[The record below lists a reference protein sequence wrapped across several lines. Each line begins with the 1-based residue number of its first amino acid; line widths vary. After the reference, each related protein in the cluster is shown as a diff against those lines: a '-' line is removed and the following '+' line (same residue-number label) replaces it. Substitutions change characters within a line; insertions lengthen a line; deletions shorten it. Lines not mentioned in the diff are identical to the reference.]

1 MQKQEVTELPKRIV
15 PQGLESTKMGEFNRL
30 YQNLVSAYVRLPFHL
45 SEEGLP
51 RNPKEISA
59 ERLHAYIE
67 NLTRGLNEEQKNV
80 WQKLYSDAVM
90 QIKTI
95 RQFFDAFPDAEFE
108 VIDNIS
114 TPKEKRIAC
123 TNKVAIVKVA
133 SEIEVPEDCR
143 EYFEKIQS
151 LAKSLNEMRD
161 YEQAHGLQ
169 QRSIDEMPYYA
180 IHADEFAQRYIGG
193 YFQKKSTTQTFM

>member
-1 MQKQEVTELPKRIV
+1 MQKQEVTVMPKRIV
-15 PQGLESTKMGEFNRL
+15 PNGLESENLGKFNSL
-30 YQNLVSAYVRLPFHL
+30 YKNMVSAYVRLPFHL

-51 RNPKEISA
+51 RNPKEISS

-67 NLTRGLNEEQKNV
+67 NLTKGLNEEQKNV

-123 TNKVAIVKVA
+123 TNKVAIVRAA
-133 SEIEVPEDCR
+133 SEIEVPEDCCN
-143 EYFEKIQS
+143 YFAKVQA
-151 LAKSLNEMRD
+151 LAKALNEMR
-161 YEQAHGLQ
+161 ELEKSHGLKQ
-169 QRSIDEMPYYA
+169 QPADEMPYYA
-180 IHADEFAQRYIGG
+180 IHADEFAQKYIGG
-193 YFQKKSTTQTFM
+193 YFQKK

>member
-1 MQKQEVTELPKRIV
+1 MQKQEVTVMPKRIV
-15 PQGLESTKMGEFNRL
+15 PNGLESENLGKFNSL
-30 YQNLVSAYVRLPFHL
+30 YKNMVSAYVRLPFHL

-51 RNPKEISA
+51 RNPKEISS

-67 NLTRGLNEEQKNV
+67 NLTKGLNEEQKNV

-123 TNKVAIVKVA
+123 TNKVAIVRAA

-143 EYFEKIQS
+143 EYYEKIKA

-161 YEQAHGLQ
+161 YEQAHGLR
-169 QRSIDEMPYYA
+169 QRPMDEMPYYA
-180 IHADEFAQRYIGG
+180 IHADEFAQNYIGG
-193 YFQKKSTTQTFM
+193 YFQKK